1 MTCDVLPRNGTL
13 IGGILRRAAVN
24 FLIAAAS
31 LCVLPITALAQA
43 YPAKPV
49 RMIVGFAPGGGT
61 DVTARLIVQPLSD
74 ALGQRVV
81 IDNRPGANGVL
92 ATEVTAKAPPDGYT
106 LLMVNLGHTVNPGL
120 YKKLPYDTARDFAA
134 VTLVVT
140 LTNILVVHPSLPV
153 KNVPEFVRL
162 AKSRPGSIN
171 YGSGGHGASSHLA
184 MELFAKTANIDLMHV
199 AYKSGGLSGVAL
211 LSGEVAVSFNSI
223 PSTLTYVQAG
233 RLRALGVSSLKRSL
247 GVPDVPTIA
256 EMGYS
261 GFSASGISGLVAP
274 AGTSL
279 DVIDKIQTETARV
292 LKQPA
297 VVERLVAL
305 GMDPV
310 GNSPAE
316 YTQFIKAD
324 IEKWTRLT
332 RELKLSL
339 Q

>member
-1 MTCDVLPRNGTL
+1 MMKIPIQL
-13 IGGILRRAAVN
+13 AFMAVM
-24 FLIAAAS
+24 AVMAG
-31 LCVLPITALAQA
+31 LCATPNRAQA
-43 YPAKPV
+43 QPFPSKPV

-61 DVTARLIVQPLSD
+61 DVTARLVVQPLSE

-92 ATEVTAKAPPDGYT
+92 ATEATAKAPPDGYT

-120 YKKLPYDTARDFAA
+120 YQKLPYDTLRDFSAI
-134 VTLVVT
+134 TLVVM

-153 KNVPEFVRL
+153 KSVSEFVRL
-162 AKSRPGSIN
+162 AKARPGSIN

-184 MELFAKTANIDLMHV
+184 VELFAKTAGIDLVHV

-211 LSGEVAVSFNSI
+211 LAGEVAVSFNTI
-223 PSTLTYVQAG
+223 PSTVSYVKSG
-233 RLRALGVSSLKRSL
+233 RLRALGVSSPKRSL
-247 GVPDVPTIA
+247 SVPDVPTIA
-256 EMGYS
+256 EMGYP
-261 GFSASGISGLVAP
+261 GFSASGLSGLVAP
-274 AGTSL
+274 AGTPAEA
-279 DVIDKIQTETARV
+279 IDRIHADMVKV

-297 VVERLVAL
+297 VVERSVAL

-310 GNSPAE
+310 GNTPSE
-316 YTQFIKAD
+316 FTQFIKAD
-324 IEKWTRLT
+324 LEKWTRLT

>member
-1 MTCDVLPRNGTL
+1 MHRLFTALGATTL
-13 IGGILRRAAVN
+13 LAAP
-24 FLIAAAS
+24 A
-31 LCVLPITALAQA
+31 CALAQA
-43 YPAKPV
+43 YPSKPV

-120 YKKLPYDTARDFAA
+120 YKKLPYDTARDLAA

-140 LTNILVVHPSLPV
+140 LTNLLVVHPSLPAKSV
-153 KNVPEFVRL
+153 ADFVRM
-162 AKSRPGSIN
+162 AKARPGAIN

-184 MELFAKTANIDLMHV
+184 VELFAKTAGIDLVHV
-199 AYKSGGLSGVAL
+199 AYKSGGLSAVAL
-211 LSGEVAVSFNSI
+211 LSGEVAMSFNSI
-223 PSTLTYVQAG
+223 PSTLPYVKAG

-256 EMGYS
+256 EMGYP

-274 AGTSL
+274 AGTHAEA
-279 DVIDKIQTETARV
+279 IGKIHIETARV

-297 VVERLVAL
+297 VIERLVAL

-310 GNSPAE
+310 GNTPAE
-316 YTQFIKAD
+316 FAQFIKAD
-324 IEKWTRLT
+324 IEKWMRLT
-332 RELKLSL
+332 RELQLSL

>member
-1 MTCDVLPRNGTL
+1 MPYAATPPRQRMTSRMLALLMPIGTACL
-13 IGGILRRAAVN
+13 LAAP
-24 FLIAAAS
+24 AS
-31 LCVLPITALAQA
+31 LLAQT
-43 YPAKPV
+43 YPSKPV

-81 IDNRPGANGVL
+81 IDNRPGANGVV
-92 ATEVTAKAPPDGYT
+92 ATEVTARAPPDGYT

-120 YKKLPYDTARDFAA
+120 YKKLPYDTVRDFAP

-140 LTNILVVHPSLPV
+140 LTNLLVVHPSLPV
-153 KNVPEFVRL
+153 KSVPEFVRL
-162 AKSRPGSIN
+162 AKARPGFIN

-184 MELFAKTANIDLMHV
+184 VELFAKTAGIDLVHV
-199 AYKSGGLSGVAL
+199 AYKSGGLSAVAL

-223 PSTLTYVQAG
+223 PSTLSYVQAG
-233 RLRALGVSSLKRSL
+233 RLRAVGVSSLKRSL

-256 EMGYS
+256 EMGYP

-274 AGTSL
+274 AGTSAEAV
-279 DVIDKIQTETARV
+279 DRIQTETARV

-297 VVERLVAL
+297 MVERLVSL

-310 GNSPAE
+310 GNTPAE
-316 YTQFIKAD
+316 FTQFIKTD

-332 RELKLSL
+332 RQLKLSL

>member
-1 MTCDVLPRNGTL
+1 MKKIPLLPAAIAAMAGLYGVLPG
-13 IGGILRRAAVN
+13 A
-24 FLIAAAS
+24 
-31 LCVLPITALAQA
+31 LPGVHAQPHSS
-43 YPAKPV
+43 YPSKPV

-92 ATEVTAKAPPDGYT
+92 ATEVTARAPPDGYT

-120 YKKLPYDTARDFAA
+120 YKKLPYDTMRDLAA

-140 LTNILVVHPSLPV
+140 LTNLLVVHPSLPAKSV
-153 KNVPEFVRL
+153 AEFVRL
-162 AKSRPGSIN
+162 AKARPGTID
-171 YGSGGHGASSHLA
+171 YGSGGHGSSSHLA
-184 MELFAKTANIDLMHV
+184 VELFAKTANIDLVHV
-199 AYKSGGLSGVAL
+199 AYKSGGLSAVAL
-211 LSGEVAVSFNSI
+211 LSGEVAMSFNSI
-223 PSTLTYVQAG
+223 PSTLSYVKAG

-256 EMGYS
+256 EMGYP

-274 AGTSL
+274 AGTPL
-279 DVIDKIQTETARV
+279 DAIAKVHAETAKV

-297 VVERLVAL
+297 VIDRLVAL

-310 GNSPAE
+310 GNTPAE
-316 YTQFIKAD
+316 FTQFIKAD

>member
-1 MTCDVLPRNGTL
+1 MKKIPLLP
-13 IGGILRRAAVN
+13 AAMAA
-24 FLIAAAS
+24 IAAMAG
-31 LCVLPITALAQA
+31 LCAALPCVHAQS
-43 YPAKPV
+43 YPSKPV

-92 ATEVTAKAPPDGYT
+92 ATEVTARAPPDGYT
-106 LLMVNLGHTVNPGL
+106 LLMVNLGHTVNPAL
-120 YKKLPYDTARDFAA
+120 YKKLPYDTMRDLAA

-140 LTNILVVHPSLPV
+140 LTNLLVVHPSLPAKSV
-153 KNVPEFVRL
+153 AEFVRL
-162 AKSRPGSIN
+162 AKARPGTID
-171 YGSGGHGASSHLA
+171 YGSGGHGSSSHLA
-184 MELFAKTANIDLMHV
+184 VELFAKTANIDLVHV
-199 AYKSGGLSGVAL
+199 AYKSGGLSAVAL
-211 LSGEVAVSFNSI
+211 LSGEVAMSFNSI
-223 PSTLTYVQAG
+223 PSTLSYVKAG

-256 EMGYS
+256 EMGYP

-274 AGTSL
+274 AGTPL
-279 DVIDKIQTETARV
+279 DAIAKVHAETAKV

-297 VVERLVAL
+297 VIDRLVAL

-310 GNSPAE
+310 GNTPAE
-316 YTQFIKAD
+316 FTQFIKAD

>member
-1 MTCDVLPRNGTL
+1 MMKIPILLAAKVVMAGLCATL
-13 IGGILRRAAVN
+13 TGVH
-24 FLIAAAS
+24 
-31 LCVLPITALAQA
+31 AQP
-43 YPAKPV
+43 YPSKPV

-61 DVTARLIVQPLSD
+61 DVTARLIVQPLSE
-74 ALGQRVV
+74 ALGQRVI

-92 ATEVTAKAPPDGYT
+92 ATDVTAKAPPDGYT

-120 YKKLPYDTARDFAA
+120 YKKLPYDTVRDFAP

-140 LTNILVVHPSLPV
+140 LTNLLVVHPSLPAKSV
-153 KNVPEFVRL
+153 ADFVRL
-162 AKSRPGSIN
+162 AKAKPGTIN

-184 MELFAKTANIDLMHV
+184 VELFAKTAGIDLVHV
-199 AYKSGGLSGVAL
+199 AYKSGGLSAVAL
-211 LSGEVAVSFNSI
+211 LSGEVAMSFNSI
-223 PSTLTYVQAG
+223 PSTLSYVKAG

-256 EMGYS
+256 EMGYP

-274 AGTSL
+274 AGTSAEA
-279 DVIDKIQTETARV
+279 IDKVQAETAKV
-292 LKQPA
+292 LKQSA

-310 GNSPAE
+310 GNTPAE
-316 YTQFIKAD
+316 FAQFIKAD
-324 IEKWTRLT
+324 LEKWTRLK